1 MKQLNS
7 NTVELTPGEIVAK
20 EDYEAMLDRG
30 MHQVDALIVTM
41 NLNPTVFEFP
51 TNQAFANYL
60 AA

>member
-1 MKQLNS
+1 
-7 NTVELTPGEIVAK
+7 
-20 EDYEAMLDRG
+20 